1 MDNILFLCIGNS
13 NIIGDSLGPLIGS
26 FLQRYSKN
34 ICNNTKIDIMGTLN
48 RPIGYQKIDNL
59 LEKKMLRKKYS
70 KIVIIDSALGTE
82 KNIGKILINN
92 SRLCAGSGVNIGKNL
107 YGDII
112 IKGIVGKNH
121 NNAELNILELNR
133 VSPKRIDS
141 IASKILSQIALI
153 VN

>member
-1 MDNILFLCIGNS
+1 MNNILFLCIGNS

-26 FLQRYSKN
+26 FLQRYKKD
-34 ICNNTKIDIMGTLN
+34 ICNNTNIDIVGTLSK
-48 RPIGYQKIDNL
+48 PIGYSNINNSF
-59 LEKKMLRKKYS
+59 KKSILKEEYS

-92 SRLCAGSGVNIGKNL
+92 SKLCAGNGVNIGKNL

-121 NNAELNILELNR
+121 NNIKSNIIELNR
-133 VSPKRIDS
+133 VSPKIINS
-141 IASKILSQIALI
+141 IASKILVQINPIL
-153 VN
+153 N